1 MTGLGFNEAINY
13 SFISKLSCDRLNL
26 EPGDKKRQMVDVLNP
41 LSEEQSAMR
50 TSLIPGLLE
59 TMKYNMSVQN
69 KNLKLFE
76 IGNVFFDT
84 GQKDSLPDEVEML
97 AGLWTGKR
105 VDTVW
110 FSREFN
116 CDFYD
121 LKGVIEGLFG
131 NLDIVNIN
139 FTRMPQ
145 ASCFYTKP
153 GFTAQVIVKDKSI
166 GLIGELH
173 PKVLS
178 NYDLKQTAF
187 IFELNFD
194 RLINHMPGTKSVSPI
209 PKFPATSRDITLIV
223 DNDIEANNI
232 LQSVTDLNEE
242 LVENLYLFDVF
253 EGDPIPAGRKSISF
267 RITYRS
273 SSETLEDSRVNNLH
287 KSISDRLLK
296 KIDATLPTV

>member
-1 MTGLGFNEAINY
+1 M
-13 SFISKLSCDRLNL
+13 
-26 EPGDKKRQMVDVLNP
+26 M
-41 LSEEQSAMR
+41 
-50 TSLIPGLLE
+50 
-59 TMKYNMSVQN
+59 
-69 KNLKLFE
+69 
-76 IGNVFFDT
+76 
-84 GQKDSLPDEVEML
+84 

-110 FSREFN
+110 FSKEFN

-121 LKGVIEGLFG
+121 LKGVIEELLG
-131 NLDIVNIN
+131 NLGILKTD
-139 FTRMPQ
+139 FTRMPP

-153 GFTAQVIVKDKSI
+153 GFTTQVIIKDEFI
-166 GLIGELH
+166 GLVGELH

-194 RLINHMPGTKSVSPI
+194 KLTNYMPDIKSVSPI

-223 DNDIEANNI
+223 NKDIEANKI
-232 LQSVTDLNEE
+232 LQSVIDLNEE

-253 EGDPIPAGRKSISF
+253 EGDLIPAGRKSISF

-273 SSETLEDSRVNNLH
+273 SSETLEDNRVNNLH
-287 KSISDRLLK
+287 KSIADRLLK
-296 KIDATLPTV
+296 KVDATLPNV